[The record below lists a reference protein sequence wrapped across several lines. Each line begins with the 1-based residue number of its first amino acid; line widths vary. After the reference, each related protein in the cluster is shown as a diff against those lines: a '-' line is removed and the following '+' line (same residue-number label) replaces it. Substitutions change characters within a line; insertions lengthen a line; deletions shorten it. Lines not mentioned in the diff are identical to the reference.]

1 MSAVALAAP
10 FLARLTE
17 AAYLV
22 TPGPPMMAA
31 NEHIRGLVTANGSAS
46 LLRTKARVEDLQSAA
61 QVPAAAG
68 FAAALLVAALAI
80 SGSGLVKLR
89 VRRASLGVALGVFL
103 GVLPAFA
110 THSLGSP
117 TMLVPTLEIF
127 SIGHHCCTFIE
138 LPALCVMMV
147 VVVVSLGFAETLSS
161 DVLRPKQQPFSDSV
175 RAACQRV
182 CMIQLPS
189 VDGFLI
195 LRVVQAGM
203 VACFLAAVAGAV
215 GTGANSLG
223 MAGALFV
230 YWATMASVTAM
241 FVVATLDQLSQ
252 TRRSSV
258 SPAST
263 ASSTPGA
270 TVALA
275 TDLVAGGTLHA
286 GASRARSRSAVSTAR
301 GTSISGEYTSSGQSE
316 ASTEFAAGEFCRPS
330 CTPASAT
337 FFAQLVALAVG
348 IVAPNV
354 AIVIFLAHGHNGH
367 GSCLTTFG
375 NVAEIARRFDHW
387 PHGCTSADCR
397 ESIIASL
404 ELTVYA
410 TWIASVVVASSCALA
425 IMYGQATVAKERA
438 EDARKAADHMHSA
451 LCYVSHEARSPL
463 NGAAL
468 SLALLDGIIRGDGDP
483 SEAPQLVGDL
493 HASVEAAKRQLDD
506 MLTFE
511 RVTSLR
517 AARSVEWGWSRV
529 AGSELRRL
537 RSSFAGVCRAERV
550 KLRFRGVSSRPAC
563 GGLGSSIIRES
574 SFVSGQLSLLRH
586 VKLGKVEG
594 AVEPTNDDSAVTA
607 ADIRSGAESGSS
619 AGNGSQLHT
628 AAGRSGGDVS
638 SAASIAAGKTA
649 PSAALGVPSAP
660 LAAEG
665 ICMHGSSA
673 TRKTVAVQSLAS
685 QPADG
690 RGGFVWSSR
699 PAVPQPHRGAVERDD
714 PAPLLSLTTGPAIAG
729 AGAGRSGVVAVSG
742 RSSSKGVEMAG
753 QPFFDSSQTGSSE
766 NVARTTSS
774 GGSIDALNVSET
786 RGLLKLPPRP
796 GGAPAEVPS
805 SQGAGVLSPAPAMEA
820 HPAGV
825 RAPAGGLTAAA
836 AAAAAALPSPR
847 QQPEQDSAHGPAS
860 RLGAAPAATHRRP
873 APKPAAP
880 NALSSNA
887 GGNTEDSRSTPGN
900 VRKPSR
906 RPTHGE
912 PVADFEVF
920 ADIDRIMSVIGNALS
935 NAIKYVTS
943 SDGRGR
949 VTVSLVLAAPSLL
962 PGSRPMRAPKA
973 AQRGYCKLAPACCPP
988 PRQPTRPPRG
998 AQTAASP
1005 EPGSAYIAGGS
1016 RGSRGSRAGPSSQDV
1031 DGPTRACERKVLVI
1045 EVLDNGRGIAEER
1058 LSADTL
1064 FRPFQQLRMGDGML
1078 SMAAGGLGLSTVR
1091 AIVVDQMGGDV
1102 SLASK
1107 LGVGT
1112 LFTARIPVW
1121 ARRRI
1126 VGPEFDTSHAWSED
1140 GTLSEAGSDVAWGLV
1155 RETTSMA
1162 ATTWRSERGF
1172 ASDRNVARALR
1183 AWGFAVA
1190 EMEDGR
1196 RAMDALQALVRSS
1209 AAPEAGTVGSPA
1221 AVPESAAASAAPLGG
1236 ASRWPDAVL
1245 LDSRMP
1251 ELDGEGVL
1259 RELRELAASLAS
1271 SGEAAMAARVRAIP
1285 VLGATGSTDAVEQ
1298 GSLLRGG
1305 ALAILVKP
1313 IDPVEL
1319 ALALEREARVALP
1332 PQARERQGVE

>member
-31 NEHIRGLVTANGSAS
+31 NEHIRGLVAANGSAS

-223 MAGALFV
+223 LAGALFV

-628 AAGRSGGDVS
+628 AAGRSGGP
-638 SAASIAAGKTA
+638 T
-649 PSAALGVPSAP
+649 
-660 LAAEG
+660 
-665 ICMHGSSA
+665 
-673 TRKTVAVQSLAS
+673 
-685 QPADG
+685 
-690 RGGFVWSSR
+690 
-699 PAVPQPHRGAVERDD
+699 
-714 PAPLLSLTTGPAIAG
+714 IAG

-774 GGSIDALNVSET
+774 GGSIDALN
-786 RGLLKLPPRP
+786 
-796 GGAPAEVPS
+796 
-805 SQGAGVLSPAPAMEA
+805 
-820 HPAGV
+820 
-825 RAPAGGLTAAA
+825 
-836 AAAAAALPSPR
+836 
-847 QQPEQDSAHGPAS
+847 
-860 RLGAAPAATHRRP
+860 
-873 APKPAAP
+873 
-880 NALSSNA
+880 
-887 GGNTEDSRSTPGN
+887 
-900 VRKPSR
+900 PSR

-949 VTVSLVLAAPSLL
+949 VTVSL
-962 PGSRPMRAPKA
+962 
-973 AQRGYCKLAPACCPP
+973 
-988 PRQPTRPPRG
+988 
-998 AQTAASP
+998 
-1005 EPGSAYIAGGS
+1005 
-1016 RGSRGSRAGPSSQDV
+1016 
-1031 DGPTRACERKVLVI
+1031 RKVLVI